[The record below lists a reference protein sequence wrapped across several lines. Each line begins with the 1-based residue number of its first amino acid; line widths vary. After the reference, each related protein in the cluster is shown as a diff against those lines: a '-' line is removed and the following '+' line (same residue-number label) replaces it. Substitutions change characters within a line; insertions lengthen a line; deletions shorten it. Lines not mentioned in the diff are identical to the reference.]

1 VAPVGAGQCGSAQGV
16 AGAAARGDLAAVVAR
31 VEAMRER
38 EKREKERAGPV
49 TIAAYVHQ
57 AYTSADDHKRVGL
70 RGGRGTLCSSATQR
84 T

>member
-1 VAPVGAGQCGSAQGV
+1 V
-16 AGAAARGDLAAVVAR
+16 AGAAAQGDLAAVVAR

-38 EKREKERAGPV
+38 EKLEKERAGPV